1 MDTGSGHTPERATL
15 QIVDVPEPNPA
26 PTPAETL
33 WRLGP
38 KATLCHEEAARHLGI
53 ELVEDTGIR
62 RVTVP
67 RNRSRVRVSGWTV
80 VRADLRAEE
89 IVTLDG
95 LPMTSAARTV
105 RDLARVLPIPRA
117 VAAADSALRLHLV
130 QFNAVVVPL
139 TDASGR
145 GAARLRQV
153 GALVDP
159 LSGSVL
165 ESLLRVLLV
174 TAGLP
179 SPRTQYAIH
188 NEFGRVIAR
197 VDFCW
202 PSQHLIVEA
211 DGFAFHSDRA
221 AYRRDRMRMNELER
235 HGWRVL
241 RVTWEDVLSRPTY
254 VVALV
259 RDCLRGLAVAA

>member
-1 MDTGSGHTPERATL
+1 M
-15 QIVDVPEPNPA
+15 
-26 PTPAETL
+26 
-33 WRLGP
+33 
-38 KATLCHEEAARHLGI
+38 
-53 ELVEDTGIR
+53 ELVEDQGIR

-80 VRADLRAEE
+80 VRADLPSEE

-105 RDLARVLPIPRA
+105 CDLARVLPVPRA
-117 VAAADSALRLHLV
+117 VAAADSALRLSLV
-130 QFNAVVVPL
+130 QLTAVLVPL
-139 TDASGR
+139 TQASGR

-165 ESLLRVLLV
+165 ESLLRVLLI

-179 SPRTQYAIH
+179 PPRTQYEGHTEIA
-188 NEFGRVIAR
+188 RVIAR

-202 PSQHLIVEA
+202 TAQRLIVEA

-235 HGWRVL
+235 QGWRVL
-241 RVTWEDVLSRPTY
+241 QVTWEDVLSRPEY

-259 RDCLRGLAVAA
+259 RDCLGRLAVAA